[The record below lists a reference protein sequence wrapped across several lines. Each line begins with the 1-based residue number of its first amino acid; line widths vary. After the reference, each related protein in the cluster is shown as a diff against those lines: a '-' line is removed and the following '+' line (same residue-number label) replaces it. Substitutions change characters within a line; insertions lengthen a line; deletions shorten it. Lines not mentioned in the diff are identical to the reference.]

1 MMLRLCLFD
10 LGYKPFIVCVYVN
23 MSLIYM
29 TQCTPTCENGMPEYI
44 EYFYN
49 SEPERDPNILAVG
62 RVSNM

>member
-1 MMLRLCLFD
+1 